1 MKQIINGKTYNTE
14 TATELGHYWNGR
26 SDSDFSHISE
36 SLYRTKNGQYF
47 LAGEGGPMTRY
58 SRPVGDM
65 TGGGEKIIPLS
76 ESDAR
81 EWMERHCDADEYVA
95 AFGEPEEA

>member
-1 MKQIINGKTYNTE
+1 MKHIIDGKTYNTE
-14 TATELGHYWNGR
+14 TAQELGSRWNGLA
-26 SDSDFSHISE
+26 DSDFRHISE
-36 SLYRTKNGQYF
+36 SLYRTKNDLYF
-47 LAGEGGPMTRY
+47 LAGKGGALTRY

-65 TGGGEKIIPLS
+65 TGGGERIIPLS
-76 ESDAR
+76 ESEAR

>member
-65 TGGGEKIIPLS
+65 TGGGKGIIPLS
-76 ESDAR
+76 ESEAR
-81 EWMERHCDADEYVA
+81 EWMERYCDADEYIA

>member
-1 MKQIINGKTYNTE
+1 
-14 TATELGHYWNGR
+14 
-26 SDSDFSHISE
+26 
-36 SLYRTKNGQYF
+36 
-47 LAGEGGPMTRY
+47 MTRY

-76 ESDAR
+76 KSDAR